1 MGGTP
6 KKSLNSGPAKG
17 ETPSAPMQM
26 TEMLAREGAPW
37 RPFEDKGVLLK
48 PLKTPRSA
56 AGIFA
61 ACEKQLVSHLK
72 AVCLWPQKDR
82 NQSWRVGDYSY
93 YILEFA
99 PKPGTIVYV
108 QFWSQPDDDDGV
120 LFEVS
125 SGAMNPPADKFVDT
139 EKQELLRDHGFE
151 IAGNAGNFR
160 KAIKIENAR
169 EVRAAAREAIALLTK
184 VLGYDGTLEL
194 RYDLSLQTQMTVR
207 HVFSKVSP
215 DTLEKLLREWGFP
228 AELKPR
234 EEGKPPQIDCRA
246 EAGPFGVLLLDEE
259 REGSDSYQALA
270 LRTFH
275 SLPPG
280 DDDDDVAV
288 RLGLANQVN
297 RKFTA
302 LQASVDN
309 DGDLLLETTVLLHG
323 GVTAEHLRARF
334 EVWRGMVRAV
344 GEGMKPS

>member
-1 MGGTP
+1 MSTTP
-6 KKSLNSGPAKG
+6 RKSTSAKSGSSKGDPSVPALKL
-17 ETPSAPMQM
+17 

-61 ACEKQLVSHLK
+61 ACEKQLLSHLK
-72 AVCLWPQKDR
+72 AVCLWPQQDR
-82 NQSWRVGDYSY
+82 NQNWRVGDYSY
-93 YILEFA
+93 YILEFT
-99 PKPGTIVYV
+99 PKPKTIVYV

-139 EKQELLRDHGFE
+139 ERQERLRDHGFE

-207 HVFSKVSP
+207 HVFSKVSR
-215 DTLEKLLREWGFP
+215 LSSLSC
-228 AELKPR
+228 
-234 EEGKPPQIDCRA
+234 CRS
-246 EAGPFGVLLLDEE
+246 GVS
-259 REGSDSYQALA
+259 RPNSNHARRVS
-270 LRTFH
+270 RRRST
-275 SLPPG
+275 
-280 DDDDDVAV
+280 AV
-288 RLGLANQVN
+288 RRRGRSACCCWTRNGKAPIPTRPWHCGL
-297 RKFTA
+297 FTHCHRVMTMMT
-302 LQASVDN
+302 LLCASASP
-309 DGDLLLETTVLLHG
+309 T
-323 GVTAEHLRARF
+323 R
-334 EVWRGMVRAV
+334 
-344 GEGMKPS
+344 